1 MEKLQEVEK
10 LVAQNKEQQ
19 LEIKGVLGGRKAEKS
34 TGPSSLYYLGH
45 FMKPYFKDKVSGL
58 GPPSNADTKEKA
70 KQGIK
75 SFADFLTVLWK
86 PREEEKL
93 LRSIVNDSLQHL
105 LQPKLSRLDYVN
117 KKLELAKVESAKQMF
132 RKQIKEVE
140 REMHDINFRS

>member
-1 MEKLQEVEK
+1 ALYKYKLLLLCSSSRVC
-10 LVAQNKEQQ
+10 
-19 LEIKGVLGGRKAEKS
+19 GVVS
-34 TGPSSLYYLGH
+34 TGAFSKYSHLINLC
-45 FMKPYFKDKVSGL
+45 FCIFTK

-140 REMHDINFRS
+140 REMHDIN